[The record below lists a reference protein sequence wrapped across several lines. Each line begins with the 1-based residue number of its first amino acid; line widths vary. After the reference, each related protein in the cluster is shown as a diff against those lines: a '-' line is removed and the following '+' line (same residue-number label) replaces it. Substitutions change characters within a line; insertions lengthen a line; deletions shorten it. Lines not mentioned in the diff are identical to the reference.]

1 MFNDRSPDK
10 SSPDEKL
17 TAVSGER
24 VYKLIVLEKNEE
36 RKKKNLHSHSC
47 LPAQLVV
54 SGKLNC
60 KRQLKVYSF
69 QVFLSLKICKSHN
82 IYKRIINRPMIK

>member
-69 QVFLSLKICKSHN
+69 QVFYHSKSAN
-82 IYKRIINRPMIK
+82 RITYIKELIGQ